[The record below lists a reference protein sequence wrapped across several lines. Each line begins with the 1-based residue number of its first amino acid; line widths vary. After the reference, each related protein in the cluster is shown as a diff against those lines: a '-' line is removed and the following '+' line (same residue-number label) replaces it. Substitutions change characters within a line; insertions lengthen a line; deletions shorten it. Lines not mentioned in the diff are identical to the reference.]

1 MKHKYAVPAAVA
13 AAALALTACGSDSQ
27 KAAQSS
33 SASAGASSAIT
44 SAGGPTSPAGPAESP
59 SLATSAPAGST
70 KTIAS
75 TLVFGG
81 PAQFKTRS
89 DGIAGLT
96 KHYGATFKS
105 VQSLDVGGPVT
116 VSALKTGRVDIA
128 DLFTTDPAIKSNGFT
143 ILKDDKNNFGAQNV
157 VPILTKS
164 KAKPGVLKTLN
175 AVSVKLTT
183 VALQGLRTE
192 VEVNKKDPDAVAKA
206 WLKTNALDASGSDA
220 AGVSIKVGSAG
231 FPENVVI
238 ADIYAEALKAK
249 GASTST
255 KLNIGERSKYFPALK
270 SGDIDLIPEY
280 NGSILFYLNKN
291 ATATTP
297 TAVLSALKTALPS
310 NLVAGDNA
318 PGQDSDALV
327 VTAATAKK
335 YNLTSISDL
344 ARSS

>member
-1 MKHKYAVPAAVA
+1 MKRAYVVPSAIA
-13 AAALALTACGSDSQ
+13 AATLALTACGSDSQ

-33 SASAGASSAIT
+33 SASPGASSAIT
-44 SAGGPTSPAGPAESP
+44 TAGGSTSPAGVPTSSPAS
-59 SLATSAPAGST
+59 SAPAGAT
-70 KTIAS
+70 KNVAS

-96 KHYGATFKS
+96 KHYGVTFKS

-116 VSALKTGRVDIA
+116 VSALKTGRVDVA
-128 DLFTTDPAIKSNGFT
+128 DLFTTDPAIKSNGFV

-164 KAKPGVLKTLN
+164 KAKPGVLTTLN
-175 AVSVKLTT
+175 AVSAKLTT

-206 WLKTNALDASGSDA
+206 WLKTNALDATGTDA
-220 AGVSIKVGSAG
+220 GGVSIKVGSAG

-238 ADIYAEALKAK
+238 ADIYANALKAN
-249 GASTST
+249 GASIST

-280 NGSILFYLNKN
+280 NGSILFYLDKN
-291 ATATTP
+291 ATATMP
-297 TAVLSALKTALPS
+297 SAVLGALKKALPAS
-310 NLVAGDNA
+310 LVAGNNA

-327 VTAATAKK
+327 VTKTTAAKFKLAT
-335 YNLTSISDL
+335 ISDL
-344 ARSS
+344 DRAV